1 MAGAIDGQVQTF
13 LTTNIKLCVPV
24 VTLLTNDNAK
34 LLQQLKCVLKR
45 QLTGINANQKHHCR
59 YKTSIQIT

>member
-45 QLTGINANQKHHCR
+45 QLTGINASQKHHCR
-59 YKTSIQIT
+59 DKTSIQIT